1 MKIRKCFPELRA
13 HLAQRQV
20 TVITGMRRVGKSVA
34 IHYLME
40 EVTHANKILLDC
52 ERVEIRI
59 LFATPNYESI
69 VEQLQL
75 QGLNFSIPCVIA
87 IDEIQLVETLPSF
100 IKYVYDTYSV
110 KFIVSGSSS
119 YYIKNRFSESLA
131 GRKRIFEMYPL
142 SFDEFLDFKE
152 SGIKNVLSYAR
163 KSYSKPWYERCNKL
177 YEEYVRYGGF
187 PEVVLQKNKKNK
199 QELLRDIINSYI
211 ELDVKLLSDFSISE
225 DLYRVAKL
233 LAARVGSKIDYSKL
247 GSIAG
252 INRTKLKSYLDL
264 FEHTYFIYLLKPYSK
279 NIDQAI
285 SQQPKL
291 FFSDS
296 GILNELAGTQLSSGQ
311 VFENAIAAQLMP
323 LVDSL
328 NYYQRKTGQEIDFI
342 IDERKGIEVKETAIE
357 QDFLTLKQ
365 RTASIKLKEFSLIS
379 RYAHHQF
386 KDFVWGGN
394 VF

>member
-1 MKIRKCFPELRA
+1 MKIRKCFAELSA
-13 HLAQRQV
+13 HLTQRQV
-20 TVITGMRRVGKSVA
+20 TVITGMRRVGKSMA
-34 IHYLME
+34 IQYLLDKVE
-40 EVTHANKILLDC
+40 HTNKILLDC
-52 ERVEIRI
+52 ERVEIRV
-59 LFATPNYESI
+59 LFNTPHYESI
-69 VEQLQL
+69 VEHLQL
-75 QGLNFSIPCVIA
+75 QGLNFSNPCVIA
-87 IDEIQLVETLPSF
+87 LDEIQLVETLPSF
-100 IKYVYDTYSV
+100 IKYVYDTYGA

-142 SFDEFLDFKE
+142 TFEEFLDFKE
-152 SGIKNVLSYAR
+152 SGIKNIATYAW
-163 KSYSKPWYERCNKL
+163 KPYSKPWYERCHKL
-177 YEEYVRYGGF
+177 YEEYLRYGGF

-225 DLYRVAKL
+225 DLYKIAKL
-233 LAARVGSKIDYSKL
+233 LAARAGNKIDYSKL

-252 INRTKLKSYLDL
+252 INRLKLKNYLDL
-264 FEHTYFIYLLKPYSK
+264 FEHTYFVYLLIPYSK

-291 FFSDS
+291 FFSDN
-296 GILNELAGTQLSSGQ
+296 GILNELAGNQLSSGQ
-311 VFENAIAAQLMP
+311 LFENAIAAQLIP
-323 LVDSL
+323 LVDNL

-357 QDFLTLKQ
+357 QDLFVLKQ
-365 RTASIKLKEFSLIS
+365 RTESIKLKEFTLIS

-394 VF
+394 IF